1 MQKLCLASAMA
12 TSTPRFLVDNTPK
25 YGRKAER
32 CFCTRL
38 RQCYGVDPDPLGW
51 QIFIKDV
58 KSSNGTFVNGE
69 RLSVEG
75 VESDPWELKS
85 DDRVVRSSFRF

>member
-1 MQKLCLASAMA
+1 MFA
-12 TSTPRFLVDNTPK
+12 
-25 YGRKAER
+25 
-32 CFCTRL
+32 
-38 RQCYGVDPDPLGW
+38 

-75 VESDPWELKS
+75 MESDPWELKT
-85 DDRVVRSSFRF
+85 DDRVVRLIFILCIF

>member
-1 MQKLCLASAMA
+1 V
-12 TSTPRFLVDNTPK
+12 VDS
-25 YGRKAER
+25 
-32 CFCTRL
+32 F
-38 RQCYGVDPDPLGW
+38 PLGL

-85 DDRVVRSSFRF
+85 DDRVVCSSFDSEKFSIGLIL